1 MVGVATGLEWE
12 PQLGHRLTHQIL
24 DDHPDLTALICLNDR
39 LAFGAYQALQERGRQ
54 IPDDL
59 SIVSFDD
66 EEIAGYLR
74 PQLTTARIPYEE
86 MGREA
91 MAMLLNPASDRPHPS
106 AGGDAGAVPGIRQT
120 SSASR
125 EASPIAG

>member
-1 MVGVATGLEWE
+1 M
-12 PQLGHRLTHQIL
+12 
-24 DDHPDLTALICLNDR
+24 NDR

-54 IPDDL
+54 IPDEV

-74 PQLTTARIPYEE
+74 PRLTTARIPYEE

-91 MAMLLNPASDRPHPS
+91 MAMLLDAAIGRSTVRRVTMPVQHRESVRPPQRSGATRAGSTAS
-106 AGGDAGAVPGIRQT
+106 
-120 SSASR
+120 
-125 EASPIAG
+125 